1 MTITELIAKL
11 EEIRAEH
18 GDLQVGMQD
27 GESHGFRICTAGVGQ
42 PKKSPG
48 SEEDDSE
55 LGPLFVQI
63 FEPGGPW

>member
-27 GESHGFRICTAGVGQ
+27 GEFGYF
-42 PKKSPG
+42 SPIDVAFG
-48 SEEDDSE
+48 TSVNKDDAPE
-55 LGPLFVQI
+55 LGSDFVQI
-63 FEPGGPW
+63 FTEGGPW